1 MLLYASKYHD
11 VKIVVN
17 LSGRYD
23 LKGGIE
29 ERLGKD
35 YMERIRKDGFIDVK
49 KRSGILSINQA
60 MFQCLIVWE
69 HVVSDSLT
77 NSVCIDYL
85 FSYIAT
91 HLFLLLYDHLRASTV
106 AGSFDYRVTEESLM
120 DRLGTNMHEACL
132 QIDKECRWGNCLVSF
147 ASPFWLLLHVTI
159 YIFCWRSMCVDIQTL
174 CKKFYKEE
182 TIKDR
187 IIFVCLPLSL
197 SLSVFI

>member
-60 MFQCLIVWE
+60 MFQCLIV
-69 HVVSDSLT
+69 
-77 NSVCIDYL
+77 
-85 FSYIAT
+85 
-91 HLFLLLYDHLRASTV
+91 
-106 AGSFDYRVTEESLM
+106 
-120 DRLGTNMHEACL
+120 
-132 QIDKECRWGNCLVSF
+132 
-147 ASPFWLLLHVTI
+147 
-159 YIFCWRSMCVDIQTL
+159 
-174 CKKFYKEE
+174 
-182 TIKDR
+182 
-187 IIFVCLPLSL
+187 
-197 SLSVFI
+197 